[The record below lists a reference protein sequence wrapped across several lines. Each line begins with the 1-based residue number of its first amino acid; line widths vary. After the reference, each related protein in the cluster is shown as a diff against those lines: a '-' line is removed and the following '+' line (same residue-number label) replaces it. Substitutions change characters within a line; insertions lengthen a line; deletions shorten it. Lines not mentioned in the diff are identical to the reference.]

1 MISIGMGARSGI
13 DPEQIESLSFEFGFV
28 RPEEQVDKL
37 SWERVLGNL
46 AEVPDI
52 QAAVAM
58 QIRLSSN

>member
-13 DPEQIESLSFEFGFV
+13 DAEQIESLSLEFGFV

-46 AEVPDI
+46 AEMPDI